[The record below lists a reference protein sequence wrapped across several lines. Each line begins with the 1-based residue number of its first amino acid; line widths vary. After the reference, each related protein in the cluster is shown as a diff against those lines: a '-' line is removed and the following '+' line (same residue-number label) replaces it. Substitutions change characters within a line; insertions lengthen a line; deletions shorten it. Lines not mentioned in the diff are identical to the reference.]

1 MPVPA
6 ELFEPPAFHV
16 RRPGLVR
23 PVRIDR
29 AGTLGPTRGQ
39 AAGKGWRRTSRGHYL
54 PARFAADTAEQR
66 IVEAA
71 MGLGADD
78 AVTGWAALRWLGAV
92 EFDGVGPST
101 ISGLRVDRE
110 LPVPLL
116 VDDHRVDP
124 PPGAFITAERRQV
137 DDRRVVDGLAVTHPL
152 RSVCFEMR
160 FAPTLVE
167 AVKIFDLAAQSD
179 LVSKQEAETYVARL
193 SGWTGVG
200 RCREAIALGDEN
212 TWSRMETEMRLL
224 WRDLGLV
231 NLVSN
236 HPVFDEAGNHIGTP
250 DLLDLDHGVVGE
262 YDGSLHLEGR
272 QRAKDIRREGSFRRL
287 GLEYVTMVA
296 ADRRDPA
303 DFLRR
308 TLDACRRAGRDPVRR
323 WTVTPPAWWVPT
335 TTVEERRA
343 LTSEQR
349 SRILHRRA
357 G

>member
-6 ELFEPPAFHV
+6 ERFDPPDFDV

-23 PVRIDR
+23 PVRVDP
-29 AGTLGPTRGQ
+29 AGKLGPTRGQ
-39 AAGKGWRRTSRGHYL
+39 VAGKGWRRTSRGYYL
-54 PARFAADTAEQR
+54 PARFSAGTPEQR

-71 MGLGADD
+71 VALGPDD
-78 AVTGWAALRWLGAV
+78 AVTGWAALRWLGAD
-92 EFDGVGPST
+92 EFAGVD
-101 ISGLRVDRE
+101 LDRE

-116 VDDHRVDP
+116 VDDHRIDP
-124 PPGAFITAERRQV
+124 PLGSFITAERRQR
-137 DDRRVVDGLAVTHPL
+137 DDRRVIDGLAVTHPL

-160 FAPTLVE
+160 FAPTLVA
-167 AVKIFDLAAQSD
+167 AVKIFDVAAQSD

-224 WRDLGLV
+224 WRELGLV

-236 HPVFDEAGNHIGTP
+236 HPVFDAAGNHVGTP

-262 YDGSLHLEGR
+262 YDGSLHLEGK
-272 QRAKDIRREGSFRRL
+272 QRAKDIRREGAFRRL

-308 TLDACRRAGRDPVRR
+308 TRDACRRASRDRTSR
-323 WTVTPPAWWVPT
+323 WTVTPPAWWIPT

-343 LTSEQR
+343 LTLEQQ
-349 SRILHRRA
+349 SRFLHRRA

>member
-1 MPVPA
+1 MGDDSGVPVPG
-6 ELFEPPAFHV
+6 EIFEPPVFDV
-16 RRPGLVR
+16 RRPELVR

-29 AGTLGPTRGQ
+29 AGKVGPTRGQ
-39 AAGKGWRRTSRGHYL
+39 VAGKGWRRTSHGHYL
-54 PARFAADTAEQR
+54 PARFTAETPEQR

-71 MGLGADD
+71 MVLGADD
-78 AVTGWAALRWLGAV
+78 AVTGWAALRWLGADA
-92 EFDGVGPST
+92 FDGVE
-101 ISGLRVDRE
+101 LDRE

-116 VDDHRVDP
+116 VDDHRIDA
-124 PPGAFITAERRQV
+124 PPGAFITAERRQR
-137 DDRRVVDGLAVTHPL
+137 DDRRVVDGLSVTHPL

-167 AVKIFDLAAQSD
+167 AVKIFDVAAQSD
-179 LVSKQEAETYVARL
+179 LISKEEAGAYVPRL
-193 SGWTGVG
+193 SGWTGVA

-224 WRDLGLV
+224 WRGIGLL

-236 HPVFDEAGNHIGTP
+236 HPVFDRAGNHIGTP

-272 QRAKDIRREGSFRRL
+272 QRAKDLRREGAFRRL

-308 TLDACRRAGRDPVRR
+308 TRDACRRAGRDRTGV
-323 WTVTPPAWWVPT
+323 WTVKPPPWWMPT

-349 SRILHRRA
+349 ARILHRRA

>member
-1 MPVPA
+1 MPVSA
-6 ELFEPPAFHV
+6 DRFEPPAFHES
-16 RRPGLVR
+16 RPGLVR
-23 PVRIDR
+23 PVPVDHD
-29 AGTLGPTRGQ
+29 GKVGPTRGQ
-39 AAGKGWRRTSRGHYL
+39 VAGKGWRRTSRGHYL
-54 PARFAADTAEQR
+54 PARFAAETPEQR

-71 MGLGADD
+71 VTLGVHD
-78 AVTGWAALRWLGAV
+78 AVTGWAALRWLGAA
-92 EFDGVGPST
+92 EFDGVE
-101 ISGLRVDRE
+101 LDLE

-116 VDDHRVDP
+116 VDDHRLDP
-124 PPGAFITAERRQV
+124 PPGAFITAERRQR
-137 DDRRVVDGLAVTHPL
+137 DDRRVVDGLPVTHPL

-160 FAPTLVE
+160 FAPTLVA
-167 AVKIFDLAAQSD
+167 AVKIFDMAAQSD
-179 LVSKQEAETYVARL
+179 LVSKREAETYVRRL

-224 WRDLGLV
+224 WREIGLV
-231 NLVSN
+231 DVVSN
-236 HPVFDEAGNHIGTP
+236 RPVFDAAGNHIGTP

-262 YDGSLHLEGR
+262 YDGSLHLEGK
-272 QRAKDIRREGSFRRL
+272 QRAKDIRREGAFRRL

-308 TLDACRRAGRDPVRR
+308 TWDACRRAGRDRSDR
-323 WTVTPPAWWVPT
+323 WTVTPPAWWIAT
-335 TTVEERRA
+335 TTVEQRRA

-349 SRILHRRA
+349 SRTLGRRA

>member
-6 ELFEPPAFHV
+6 ELFEPPAVHV

-29 AGTLGPTRGQ
+29 AGRLGPTRGQ
-39 AAGKGWRRTSRGHYL
+39 AVGKGWRRTSRGYYL
-54 PARFAADTAEQR
+54 PARFAADTPEQR

-71 MGLGADD
+71 VGLGSDD

-92 EFDGVGPST
+92 EFDGVD
-101 ISGLRVDRE
+101 LDRA

-124 PPGAFITAERRQV
+124 PEGAFITAERRQV
-137 DDRRVVDGLAVTHPL
+137 DDRRVFDGLAVTHPL

-167 AVKIFDLAAQSD
+167 AVKIFD
-179 LVSKQEAETYVARL
+179 
-193 SGWTGVG
+193 
-200 RCREAIALGDEN
+200 
-212 TWSRMETEMRLL
+212 
-224 WRDLGLV
+224 
-231 NLVSN
+231 
-236 HPVFDEAGNHIGTP
+236 GTP

-262 YDGSLHLEGR
+262 YDGSLHLEGK
-272 QRAKDIRREGSFRRL
+272 QRARDIRREGAFRRL

-308 TLDACRRAGRDPVRR
+308 TLDACRRVGRDRTGR

-335 TTVEERRA
+335 TTVELRRA
-343 LTSEQR
+343 LTSAQR
-349 SRILHRRA
+349 SRVLRPRA

>member
-1 MPVPA
+1 MGDDLGMAVA
-6 ELFEPPAFHV
+6 ADIFEPPVFHA

-23 PVRIDR
+23 PVRVDP
-29 AGTLGPTRGQ
+29 AGKLGPTRGQ
-39 AAGKGWRRTSRGHYL
+39 VVGKGWRRTSRGHYL
-54 PARFAADTAEQR
+54 PARFAADTPEQR

-71 MGLGADD
+71 MALGPDD
-78 AVTGWAALRWLGAV
+78 AVTGWAALRWLGADA
-92 EFDGVGPST
+92 FDGIGA
-101 ISGLRVDRE
+101 DRE
-110 LPVPLL
+110 LPIPLV
-116 VDDHRVDP
+116 VDDHRLDP
-124 PPGAFITAERRQV
+124 PPGSFISAERRQR
-137 DDRRVVDGLAVTHPL
+137 DDRRVVDGVAVTHPL

-167 AVKIFDLAAQSD
+167 AVKIFDIAAQSD
-179 LVSKQEAETYVARL
+179 LVSKREAETYVLRL

-212 TWSRMETEMRLL
+212 AWSRMETEMRLL
-224 WRDLGLV
+224 WRELGLV

-236 HPVFDEAGNHIGTP
+236 HPVFDAAGNHIGTP

-262 YDGSLHLEGR
+262 YDGALHLEGK
-272 QRAKDIRREGSFRRL
+272 QRAKDIRREGAFRRV

-303 DFLRR
+303 DFVRR
-308 TLDACRRAGRDPVRR
+308 TRDACRRAGRDPSRS
-323 WTVTPPAWWVPT
+323 WTVTPPGWWIPT

-357 G
+357 A

>member
-16 RRPGLVR
+16 RRPGVVR

-29 AGTLGPTRGQ
+29 AGNLGPT
-39 AAGKGWRRTSRGHYL
+39 RGHYL

-71 MGLGADD
+71 VGLGADD

-92 EFDGVGPST
+92 EFD
-101 ISGLRVDRE
+101 DRE

-179 LVSKQEAETYVARL
+179 LVSKQEAETYVLRL

-224 WRDLGLV
+224 WRDIGLV
-231 NLVSN
+231 NVVSN
-236 HPVFDEAGNHIGTP
+236 HPVFDEAGTHIGTP

-272 QRAKDIRREGSFRRL
+272 QRAKDLRREGAFRRL

-308 TLDACRRAGRDPVRR
+308 TLDACARAGRNPARS

-349 SRILHRRA
+349 SRMLHRRA

>member
-1 MPVPA
+1 M
-6 ELFEPPAFHV
+6 
-16 RRPGLVR
+16 
-23 PVRIDR
+23 RIDR
-29 AGTLGPTRGQ
+29 AGKVGPTRGQ
-39 AAGKGWRRTSRGHYL
+39 AAGKGWRRTSHGYYL
-54 PARFAADTAEQR
+54 PARFTAETPEQR
-66 IVEAA
+66 IVEAG
-71 MGLGADD
+71 MVLGADD
-78 AVTGWAALRWLGAV
+78 AVTGWAALRWLGADA
-92 EFDGVGPST
+92 FDGIG
-101 ISGLRVDRE
+101 RDRD
-110 LPVPLL
+110 LLVPLL
-116 VDDHRVDP
+116 VDAHRIAP
-124 PPGAFITAERRQV
+124 PPGAFITAERRQR

-167 AVKIFDLAAQSD
+167 AVKIFDLAAQCD
-179 LVSKQEAETYVARL
+179 LVSKQEAETYVLRL

-224 WRDLGLV
+224 WRDVGLV

-272 QRAKDIRREGSFRRL
+272 QRAKDIRREGAFRRL

-303 DFLRR
+303 DFLQR
-308 TLDACRRAGRDPVRR
+308 TQDACRRAGRAPLRS

-343 LTSEQR
+343 LTSGQR